1 MTSVSRSIVTQQ
13 CWLAKEPERC
23 LNLVRRNYE
32 GYSPWVKGKIMEP
45 IVNGL
50 YMFQNFPAVA
60 IEAGLLTFGRQREG
74 AQLLRNVHLRSI
86 AITNPDR
93 EPR

>member
-60 IEAGLLTFGRQREG
+60 IEGGLLTFGRQREG
-74 AQLLRNVHLRSI
+74 AQLLRRCSPQVNGHHQ
-86 AITNPDR
+86 PG
-93 EPR
+93 